1 MTEVNAATETHTN
14 LLLVLWGSR
23 KACDSKLDILQGL
36 EEYFRDLRFE
46 QKTVRDS
53 GKLKIS

>member
-23 KACDSKLDILQGL
+23 KASDSKLDILQGL
-36 EEYFRDLRFE
+36 EEYSRDLRFD